1 MRYDKNGIFLHSS
14 CSALL
19 KTLFF
24 LALMLVGTISCRW
37 LPGGEKKQPVR
48 IGAILSLS
56 GTGSHLV
63 DVRDA
68 MVMAAEEVNAQGGI
82 DNRKIELIV
91 EDSKSSPVEA
101 EKIFLRLEEQEKPP
115 LLYVSTLSSVGMAL
129 APLAARHQ
137 VVLMGL
143 VTSAPQFAEQG
154 KWVFRDYTN
163 SQEETRVAQRILDT
177 LKVRQLGI
185 VHLDDP
191 YGNSV
196 AKLLGQSFAA
206 TGGSVTAVAF
216 AYDVTDLTPQ
226 IETVRTM
233 QAVYVVGLVGHIR
246 LAIRQLRQAGYTG
259 HLIAASGAAN
269 PQITEMAEAEG
280 VFVGIPLVYNEDFL
294 FARQFKNNYQARF
307 GKPFSHQA
315 ANGYDCVRM
324 IAGLLEGNEVSRQ
337 NLQFLLS
344 HGFLYSGVQGD
355 YELKAGSQEIMMPLY
370 PARID
375 HGRLRLSQ

>member
-1 MRYDKNGIFLHSS
+1 MIHATSRVFLNHSG
-14 CSALL
+14 SALL
-19 KTLFF
+19 KIVIPI
-24 LALMLVGTISCRW
+24 ALILVALILVRG
-37 LPGGEKKQPVR
+37 LPGSEKQPVR

-56 GTGSHLV
+56 GSGSHLV

-82 DNRKIELIV
+82 NNRKIKLIIA
-91 EDSKSSPVEA
+91 DSKSSPAEA
-101 EKIFLRLEEQEKPP
+101 EKIFLRLEQQKKSP

-143 VTSAPQFAEQG
+143 VTSAPDFAEQG
-154 KWVFRDYTN
+154 KYVFRDYTN
-163 SQEETRVAQRILDT
+163 SQEEIRVAQRILDT

-206 TGGSVTAVAF
+206 GGGSVTAVSF
-216 AYDVTDLTPQ
+216 ANDVKDLTPE
-226 IETVRTM
+226 IEAVRTM
-233 QAVYVVGLVGHIR
+233 PAVYLVGLVGHIR
-246 LAIRQLRQAGYTG
+246 LAIRQLRQAGYSG

-269 PQITEMAEAEG
+269 PKVTEMAEADG
-280 VFVGIPLVYNEDFL
+280 VYVAIPLVYNEDFL
-294 FARQFKNNYQARF
+294 FARQFKDKYQARF

-315 ANGYDCVRM
+315 ANGYGCVKM
-324 IAGLLEGNEVSRQ
+324 IAGLLEGNEVSRR

-344 HGFLYSGVQGD
+344 QGFLYSGVQGD
-355 YELKAGSQEIMMPLY
+355 YELKAGSQEIIMPLY

-375 HGRLRLSQ
+375 QGQLRLNQ